1 MFRCKNRLFGRLIAS
16 VVPLLLAA
24 PPALASET
32 VKLQTQCQNGDLSRV
47 TVSLDVQ
54 GELTIA
60 AAGKRQKLPMKV
72 AGSFAYDEMRLGDCT
87 GRVNRTSSRFYRT
100 AEARID
106 IERQTDTPALRDD
119 RRLIIVNSGKDGV
132 VISSPGGPL
141 LRDELDLIELPGNSL
156 LLDALLPDG
165 EVKPGDSWQPNSAA
179 LGRLLGIDAVA
190 QNDVRCSL
198 VSRGEL
204 NAEIAISGQVN
215 GAAAGVATEMVV
227 QGKTVFDLRP
237 NRLVSIQLRIKERRS
252 AGFVS
257 PAFEVVANLKMEI
270 TPLAGSDQLT
280 SEIIA
285 AIPADPAEIPP
296 PLQLRSASGAFQAI
310 YDRRWHVTRNEVD
323 LSVLRFLDRG
333 ELIAQCNISPLDQL
347 PADRRFTLE
356 EFQGEVER
364 ALGKNFGRI
373 DSAAER
379 KTAHGLRLMKVV
391 AEGTVSELPIQW
403 RYYLAIDSEGH
414 RVALT
419 YTLESE
425 LVERFADAD
434 MMMIESLEFASPSAD
449 AAPKPGRDVANGK

>member
-1 MFRCKNRLFGRLIAS
+1 MFKCPIRLVTPSIAFLS
-16 VVPLLLAA
+16 LLLLAA
-24 PPALASET
+24 QLALASDS
-32 VKLQTQCQNGDLSRV
+32 VKLQTQCQKGDLSRV

-54 GELTIA
+54 GGLTITT
-60 AAGKRQKLPMKV
+60 AGKRQKLPMKV
-72 AGSFAYDEMRLGDCT
+72 AGSFAYDEMRLDDCT
-87 GRVNRTSSRFYRT
+87 GRVNRKSARFYRT

-106 IERQTDTPALRDD
+106 IEKQTDTPALRDD

-141 LRDELDLIELPGNSL
+141 LRDELDLIDLPANSL
-156 LLDALLPDG
+156 LFDALLPDG
-165 EVKPGDSWQPNSAA
+165 EVKSGDSWQPNSAA
-179 LGRLLGIDAVA
+179 MGRLLGIDAVA
-190 QNDVRCSL
+190 QSDVRCSL
-198 VSRGEL
+198 ASATES
-204 NAEIAISGQVN
+204 NAEIAVSGQVN
-215 GAAAGVATEMVV
+215 GAAAGVATEMVLS
-227 QGKTVFDLRP
+227 GKTVFDLRQ
-237 NRLVSIQLRIKERRS
+237 NRLISIQLRIKERRS

-257 PAFEVVANLKMEI
+257 PAFEVIANLKMEI
-270 TPLAGSDQLT
+270 VPLAGSDQLT

-310 YDRRWHVTRNEVD
+310 YDRRWHITRNEVD

-347 PADRRFTLE
+347 PAERRFTLE
-356 EFQGEVER
+356 EFQGDVEQ
-364 ALGKNFGRI
+364 ALGKSFGRI

-419 YTLESE
+419 YTLESN

-434 MMMIESLEFASPSAD
+434 VMMIESLEFAAPSAD
-449 AAPKPGRDVANGK
+449 AAAKPRRDVANGK